1 VTFFT
6 TQLAKTTL
14 HSISADIYW
23 AKLLLP
29 EIVMILFTQS
39 AAVLH
44 KYLNDEQKLFS

>member
-14 HSISADIYW
+14 PCISADIYW

-29 EIVMILFTQS
+29 EIVMICSPSQQLFYT
-39 AAVLH
+39 
-44 KYLNDEQKLFS
+44 NI